1 MKSEIDKIYL
11 IDRFLKG
18 ELSGLPLDE
27 FKNKMRT
34 DKEFAQEVE
43 SQKAIIEGIKMARR
57 EQLISIIKS
66 QRTPETNT
74 ILSKASKI
82 KESENTFKIPPPI
95 KAEPDTE
102 IKEFKLRPNYNNWHF
117 AVAAV
122 LLSILGFY
130 FIFGYYIPH
139 QKLEVAYQDSL
150 EAQNNNLVNNQE
162 KESETTNK
170 PLNNDGIEKNDSLK
184 QNQQLVQIA
193 QVDSLKIEKD
203 AKISETLYSVAAFET
218 ITPDGAN
225 TNTNV
230 LTGETNDDLRVSNVR
245 KVKGTSVKV
254 EFWQSVVNFKGYKL
268 NGNKLLLFD
277 IKRDENV
284 NLKFLD
290 NQLYLK
296 KNGYYYKLNGSET
309 FETYKKE
316 TNIEIIKTL
325 ESN

>member
-18 ELSGLPLDE
+18 ELSGLTLDE
-27 FKNKMRT
+27 FKNRMRT
-34 DKEFAQEVE
+34 DSEFAQEVE

-57 EQLISIIKS
+57 EQLISIING
-66 QRTPETNT
+66 QRPPETNT
-74 ILSKASKI
+74 VLSKVSKI
-82 KESENTFKIPPPI
+82 KESENTFKTPPPI
-95 KAEPDTE
+95 NAEPNEE

-150 EAQNNNLVNNQE
+150 EAQNNNLANNQE
-162 KESETTNK
+162 KESANTNAPVK
-170 PLNNDGIEKNDSLK
+170 NDGIETADSLN
-184 QNQQLVQIA
+184 QNQQIVQIT
-193 QVDSLKIEKD
+193 QGDSLKIEKD
-203 AKISETLYSVAAFET
+203 TKISETLYSVAAFET
-218 ITPDGAN
+218 ITPDGSN
-225 TNTNV
+225 SNTNV
-230 LTGETNDDLRVSNVR
+230 STGGTNDDLKVSNVR

-268 NGNKLLLFD
+268 NENKLQLFD

-296 KNGYYYKLNGSET
+296 KNGYYYKLNASET

-316 TNIEIIKTL
+316 TNAEIIKTL